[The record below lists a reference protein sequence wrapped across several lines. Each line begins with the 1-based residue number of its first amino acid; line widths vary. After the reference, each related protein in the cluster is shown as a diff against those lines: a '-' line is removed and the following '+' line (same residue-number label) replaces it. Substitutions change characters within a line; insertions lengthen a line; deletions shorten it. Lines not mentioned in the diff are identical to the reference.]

1 VYKKFYFLLLHGTQE
16 FGFLRSPLI
25 FS

>member
-1 VYKKFYFLLLHGTQE
+1 MYFLLLHGTQE